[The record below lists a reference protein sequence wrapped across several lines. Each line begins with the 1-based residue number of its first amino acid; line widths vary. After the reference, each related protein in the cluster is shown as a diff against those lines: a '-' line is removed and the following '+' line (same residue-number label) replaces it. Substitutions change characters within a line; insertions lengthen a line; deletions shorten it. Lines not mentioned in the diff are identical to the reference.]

1 MSDLLDGLNPPQREA
16 VLHGEGPL
24 LVLAGAGSCKTRV
37 LTHRVAR
44 LIAEEGVGPEE
55 ILAITFTNKAAG
67 EMRDRIGG
75 LVGPRA
81 RAIWASTF
89 HSACVR
95 ILRREAE
102 SAGYARDFSIYDAD
116 DQLRLIRRCLV
127 EEEVDPK
134 RVAPRGV
141 QARIS
146 DAKSRMEGPGE
157 VMAAAESFN
166 EEVVARVYR
175 RYADALRANGAM
187 DFDDLLMVTAGLL
200 EGDAAVRARWQGR
213 FRHVLVD
220 EYQDTNHV
228 QYRLVR
234 VLAEPER
241 NVVAVGD
248 DDQGIY
254 SWRGADVRNILDFE
268 RDYPDAHVVALEQN
282 YRSTGTILRAAN
294 AVVER
299 NPHRHP
305 KRLWTDLGEGEPI
318 TAVACRDEH
327 EEARVVA
334 SGIDA
339 AVARGE
345 SLADIAVFYRT
356 NAQSRAIE
364 DQLVRRSVPY
374 VVVGGPRFY
383 ERAEIR
389 DLLAYLRVVANPS
402 DGVSLARMLGAPKRG
417 VGPGAIA
424 KLEAHAQALGIPVA
438 DTLLRPD
445 EIPGLPAGQRAT
457 LGQSGALLGDV
468 RDHIAA
474 GTPLDRVLDEVLERS
489 GLRDALLAEGTF
501 EAQGRIEN
509 LEEMVRVAA
518 EFEATQQEAGLA
530 DFLEGIALQADADLV
545 DTSGG
550 AVTLMTIHNAKG
562 LEFDTVLIT
571 GLEEGL
577 FPHVRSDTPETLE
590 EERRLFYVG
599 LTRARRHLTLTHAES
614 RAMHG
619 GRDYRLPSRFL
630 GEIPAD
636 ALAEPPGGRRPQR
649 QTWAGS
655 AMDAP
660 ARGASFATGDSVLHA
675 TFGEGV
681 VTGIDGGGDLVR
693 VRFAQDGSERRLMAG
708 AAPMRKVG

>member
-1 MSDLLDGLNPPQREA
+1 VSDLLDGLNPPQREA

-24 LVLAGAGSCKTRV
+24 LVLAGAGSGKTRV

-44 LIAEEGVGPEE
+44 LIGEEGVAPEA

-102 SAGYARDFSIYDAD
+102 NAGYARDFSIYDAD

-134 RVAPRGV
+134 RIAPRGV

-146 DAKSRMEGPGE
+146 DAKSRMEGPDE
-157 VMAAAESFN
+157 VIAAAGSFN

-187 DFDDLLMVTAGLL
+187 DFDDLLMVAAGLL
-200 EGDAAVRARWQGR
+200 ENDEGVRARWQGR

-305 KRLWTDLGEGEPI
+305 KRLWTDLGDGEPI
-318 TAVACRDEH
+318 AAVPCRDEH

-334 SGIDA
+334 DAIDR
-339 AVARGE
+339 AVGRGE

-364 DQLVRRSVPY
+364 DQLVRRSTPY

-383 ERAEIR
+383 ERAEVR
-389 DLLAYLRVVANPS
+389 DLLAYLRVLANPS

-417 VGPGAIA
+417 IGPGAIA
-424 KLEAHAQALGIPVA
+424 KLEAHATALGVPVA

-445 EIPGLPAGQRAT
+445 EVPGLPAGQRAT
-457 LGQSGALLGDV
+457 LGQSGALLRDV
-468 RDHIAA
+468 RDHVEA
-474 GTPLDRVLDEVLERS
+474 GTPLDRVLEDVLERS

-518 EFEATQQEAGLA
+518 EFEATQPEATLA
-530 DFLEGIALQADADLV
+530 GFLEGIALQADADLV
-545 DTSGG
+545 DTTGG

-562 LEFDTVLIT
+562 LEFDTVVIT

-599 LTRARRHLTLTHAES
+599 LTRARRHLMLTHAES

-660 ARGASFATGDSVLHA
+660 ARGATFATGDSVLHA

-708 AAPMRKVG
+708 AAPMRKMG